1 MDSYLNAEFTKKK
14 KKTLIILDPDN
25 LEFEI
30 ILLRLN

>member
-1 MDSYLNAEFTKKK
+1 MDSYLNAEFTKK